1 MKQENYITRVLVAD
15 DNHHLTHA
23 ADVDIMDRV
32 ITDKVFLSVNDAP
45 ENWREISDEEAQLI
59 IAEQQTIADNHDA
72 KKDAELA
79 IAE

>member
-15 DNHHLTHA
+15 DNHHLTQA

>member
-15 DNHHLTHA
+15 DNHHLTQT
-23 ADVDIMDRV
+23 ADVDILERV
-32 ITDKVFLSVNDAP
+32 VTNKVFLSVNDAP
-45 ENWREISDEEAQLI
+45 ENWREISDEEAQTI

-72 KKDAELA
+72 EKDTELA